1 MRPQELP
8 SARFP
13 VFLGS
18 IALLVLV
25 VGVGGWAV
33 MTRISGAIV
42 SAGLVEVDQNK
53 QVVQHLEGGIVDQVL
68 VEEGDEVQAG
78 QRLVILDSASLR
90 TELAIVESQL
100 HEVEARVWRLR
111 AERDSD
117 ERVLFPAE
125 LLATAAARD
134 EVADLIDG
142 QRRLFDARLGSL
154 FNESEQLAR
163 RSDQIA
169 SQVDGIDAQ
178 SRAYREQ
185 LSLIDRE
192 LEDQQKLL
200 DKGLAQASRVL
211 SLQRERAQLSGSLG
225 ELAASR
231 AEALGRQTE
240 IDIEIQKLTS
250 ARREEAI
257 MELRDQQH
265 QLVALVEERLS
276 LHERLARQDITAPTS
291 GIVYGMSVNT
301 PRSVVRAAE
310 PVAYIVPQDR
320 PLVIA
325 ARVEPIHVDQVHI
338 GQPVIL
344 RFPVFDGRNTPEM
357 QGHVSK
363 VSADAF
369 TDERTA
375 LTYYRAEIA
384 LEAGEIETL
393 GTDKE
398 ILPGMPVE
406 AYIRTGERTP
416 LAYLLKPFTDYFNKA
431 FRES

>member
-1 MRPQELP
+1 MTTPSLP
-8 SARFP
+8 SARVP
-13 VFLGS
+13 LCLGG
-18 IALLVLV
+18 IALFLLVF
-25 VGVGGWAV
+25 GIGSWAA

-42 SAGLVEVDQNK
+42 STGQVEVDQNR

-68 VEEGDEVQAG
+68 VEEGDSVLAG
-78 QRLVILDSASLR
+78 QRLVVLDSSALR

-100 HEVEARVWRLR
+100 HEVHARVGRLR
-111 AERDSD
+111 AERDSAD
-117 ERVLFPAE
+117 RVTFPVD
-125 LLATAAARD
+125 LLATAEARA
-134 EVADLIDG
+134 EVADLVEG
-142 QRRLFDARLGSL
+142 QRRLFDARLRSL
-154 FNESEQLAR
+154 FNASEQLAR
-163 RSDQIA
+163 RSEQIG
-169 SQVDGIDAQ
+169 SQIEGIDAQ
-178 SRAYREQ
+178 GRAYREQ
-185 LSLIDRE
+185 LSLIDKE

-211 SLQRERAQLSGSLG
+211 SLQRERAQLSGALG

-231 AEALGRQTE
+231 AETLGRRTE
-240 IDIEIQKLTS
+240 IDIEIQKLSS

-257 MELRDQQH
+257 RELRDQQH
-265 QLVALVEERLS
+265 KLIELVEERLS
-276 LHERLARQDITAPTS
+276 LREQLARQDITAPTS

-325 ARVEPIHVDQVHI
+325 TKIEPIHVDQIHT
-338 GQPVIL
+338 GQEVIL
-344 RFPVFDGRNTPEM
+344 RFPVFDSRTTPELL
-357 QGHVSK
+357 GHVSK

-384 LEAGEIETL
+384 LDEGEVESL
-393 GTDKE
+393 GSGKE
-398 ILPGMPVE
+398 VLPGMPVE

-431 FRES
+431 FREI